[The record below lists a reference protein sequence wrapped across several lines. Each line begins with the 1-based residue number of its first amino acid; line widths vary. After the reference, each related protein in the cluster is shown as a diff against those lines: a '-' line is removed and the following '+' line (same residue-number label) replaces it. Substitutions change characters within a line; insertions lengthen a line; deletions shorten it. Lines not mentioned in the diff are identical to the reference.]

1 MFISCRC
8 WACKPKVWSALQL
21 STLLVMHR
29 SLRSTI
35 LWKLLPV
42 TLLWFVNI
50 RIRQWAT
57 PREWLYHLLIS
68 IHWEVIER
76 KVLVNGLGVLK
87 YAFFWN
93 QAFVN
98 VLWLKRE
105 TMWLILVSNE
115 LVEWYVYLKHKSVKL
130 KEKVDVSGLL
140 LILLLHHCRTSPSLG
155 LIEQKTLQMKK
166 NVTAGQKMSVCER
179 YIL

>member
-8 WACKPKVWSALQL
+8 RACKPKVWSALQL
-21 STLLVMHR
+21 STLLVMQ
-29 SLRSTI
+29 RSTI

-50 RIRQWAT
+50 RIRQWVT
-57 PREWLYHLLIS
+57 LRERPYHLLIS
-68 IHWEVIER
+68 IHWEVIEG
-76 KVLVNGLGVLK
+76 KVLVNALGVLK
-87 YAFFWN
+87 YAFFC
-93 QAFVN
+93 

-105 TMWLILVSNE
+105 TMWLILVSNK
-115 LVEWYVYLKHKSVKL
+115 LVEWYVYFKYKSVKL

-140 LILLLHHCRTSPSLG
+140 LILLLHHSRTSPSLG
-155 LIEQKTLQMKK
+155 LIEQKTVCKWKKRLQLDK
-166 NVTAGQKMSVCER
+166 KMSVCDR

>member
-1 MFISCRC
+1 
-8 WACKPKVWSALQL
+8 
-21 STLLVMHR
+21 MHR

-42 TLLWFVNI
+42 ILLWFVNI
-50 RIRQWAT
+50 RIRQWVT
-57 PREWLYHLLIS
+57 PREWLIS
-68 IHWEVIER
+68 IHWEVIEG

-105 TMWLILVSNE
+105 KMWLILVSNK
-115 LVEWYVYLKHKSVKL
+115 LVEWYVYFKYKSVKL

-155 LIEQKTLQMKK
+155 LIEQKTLCKWKK
-166 NVTAGQKMSVCER
+166 RLQLDKKCLSVCER
-179 YIL
+179 YILYNKH